1 MADYVQVT
9 TAADNRETAVELL
22 NSAVKAR
29 LAASG
34 QVFDPAITAF
44 WHLGEFGNGEEW
56 IVVLK
61 TTAERYPELEE
72 YLIEA
77 HPWNNPEVSF
87 TPLDGSDAYLAWMS
101 RATA

>member
-1 MADYVQVT
+1 MADCVQVT
-9 TAADNRETAVELL
+9 TAADSREAAVGLL

-34 QVFDPAITAF
+34 QVIGPAVTAF

-61 TTAERYPELEE
+61 TTAERYPELEAH
-72 YLIEA
+72 LIEA
-77 HPWNNPEVSF
+77 HPWDNPEVSF
-87 TPLDGSDAYLAWMS
+87 RPFDGSAAYLDWVK
-101 RATA
+101 RAAS